1 MDAELV
7 IRSRQNSLL
16 KRVGA
21 VGSGKEDDRFLLE
34 GERLIRDALGAGV
47 DLEVVLV
54 AEDNM
59 GLAGELAA
67 DGLEVRLV
75 ETDLLQQVST
85 LKTSP
90 GSLALGVTPQL
101 LGVSEWT
108 PGEDDLALVV
118 GPVSDPG
125 NLGALLRSAEAAG
138 VSAVVCLSGGARPY
152 GSKALRGSMGSALR
166 LPLFGGAPEETRAAL
181 HELGF
186 RQAKAA
192 TQGGSDA
199 ASYDFSGRFALWIG
213 GEVDDLPEEV
223 ADLDAVTIVTA
234 GATESLN
241 VAVAGALLLFAAG
254 RNQGGGDA

>member
-21 VGSGKEDDRFLLE
+21 VGAGKEEDRLLLE
-34 GERLIRDALGAGV
+34 GERLIRDALGVGV
-47 DLEVVLV
+47 ELEVVLV

-59 GLAGELAA
+59 GLAGDLAA
-67 DGLEVRLV
+67 DGVEVRLV
-75 ETDLLQQVST
+75 EPDLLQQGST

-90 GSLALGVTPQL
+90 GSMALGVTPS
-101 LGVSEWT
+101 LGSVSERK
-108 PGEDDLALVV
+108 PGERDLLLVI
-118 GPVSDPG
+118 GPVADPG

-138 VSAVVCLSGGARPY
+138 VNAVVCLSGGARPY
-152 GSKALRGSMGSALR
+152 GAKVLRGSMGSALR
-166 LPLFGGAPEETRAAL
+166 LPLFGGEAEETRASL
-181 HELGF
+181 QELGF

-192 TQGGSDA
+192 TRGGSDA
-199 ASYDFSGRFALWIG
+199 ASYDFSGRGALWIG
-213 GEVDDLPEEV
+213 GEGDDIPEEV
-223 ADLDAVTIVTA
+223 ADLEAVTIETA
-234 GATESLN
+234 GAAESLN

>member
-47 DLEVVLV
+47 ELEVVLV

-67 DGLEVRLV
+67 DGVEVRLV

-166 LPLFGGAPEETRAAL
+166 LPLFGGTPGETRAAL
-181 HELGF
+181 HEVGF
-186 RQAKAA
+186 RQVKAA
-192 TQGGSDA
+192 TRGGSDA

-223 ADLDAVTIVTA
+223 ADLEAVTIETA
-234 GATESLN
+234 GVAESLN

>member
-16 KRVGA
+16 KRAGA

-47 DLEVVLV
+47 ELEVVLV
-54 AEDNM
+54 AEDDM
-59 GLAGELAA
+59 GLAGDLAA
-67 DGLEVRLV
+67 DGVEVRLV
-75 ETDLLQQVST
+75 ETGLLQQVST

-90 GSLALGVTPQL
+90 GSMALGVTPR
-101 LGVSEWT
+101 LGSVREWT
-108 PGEDDLALVV
+108 PGEGDLLLVV
-118 GPVSDPG
+118 GPVADPG

-138 VSAVVCLSGGARPY
+138 ASAVVCLSGGTRPY
-152 GSKALRGSMGSALR
+152 GSKVLRGSMGSALR
-166 LPLFGGAPEETRAAL
+166 LPLFGGAPGETRAAL
-181 HELGF
+181 EELGF

-192 TQGGSDA
+192 TRGGSDA
-199 ASYDFSGRFALWIG
+199 ASYDFSGSFALWIG

-223 ADLDAVTIVTA
+223 ADLEAVTVKTA
-234 GATESLN
+234 GAAESLN